1 MTAEEFIVQY
11 LANALSVPVSGDIPS
26 PMPERFVTVEQV
38 ASKTENHVYH
48 PRIAVQSWAGSR
60 NDASDLNEE
69 VKKAM
74 SAAVAAP
81 EISRCALDTDYNFP
95 ELELKHPRYQ
105 ALFDITYLG

>member
-1 MTAEEFIVQY
+1 MTAEEFIIQY
-11 LANALSVPVSGDIPS
+11 LANTLTVPVSGDVPS
-26 PMPERFVTVEQV
+26 PKPERFVTVEQV

-48 PRIAVQSWAGSR
+48 PRLAVQSWAESR

-74 SAAVAAP
+74 AAAVAAP

-105 ALFDITYLG
+105 AMFEITYLG